1 MAITLFNSGIIN
13 CYIFKVMIPLSVH
26 MASKEEFAA
35 MKNKDRNRHD
45 EWSKFTTKIVKLES
59 EK

>member
-1 MAITLFNSGIIN
+1 
-13 CYIFKVMIPLSVH
+13 MIPLSVH